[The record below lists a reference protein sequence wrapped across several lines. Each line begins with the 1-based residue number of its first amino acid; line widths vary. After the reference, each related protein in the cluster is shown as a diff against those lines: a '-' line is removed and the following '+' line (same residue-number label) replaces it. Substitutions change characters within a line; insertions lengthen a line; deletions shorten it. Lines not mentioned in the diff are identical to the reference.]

1 MFWQEFFSTNRII
14 ILSIYGQVFF
24 VLGLA
29 IFLQSRRHSR
39 LKLARDLRWLAL
51 FGLLHGLHEWGLVF
65 IPIQAEYAPGAVI
78 TLLQVGQV
86 LLLAASF
93 ACLLLFGV
101 VLLDAEERRYR
112 WFVIVLVGGW
122 ILAAAI
128 SYVVAPELDRW
139 VSLSTIWARYLL
151 GLPGAA
157 LAAGGLYR
165 QSQSMAVTM
174 RGQKFSPML
183 RRAGHALVVYAI
195 LAGLVAPQASFFPAN
210 ILNQQ
215 MLESW
220 SGIPVE
226 FLRSLAGFFLT
237 VSIIRALELF
247 EVEVD
252 RLIETMEV
260 EAIQSAERD
269 RIGQEIHDG
278 AMQGIYSVSLILNS
292 MTKHVD
298 SAPAMQRLAQ
308 AQLVLERVIL
318 DLRHYM
324 TSLRIHPPQKPLT
337 VELANLVV
345 DPRFSSLVDIN
356 LEIQSCPKLDEEQT
370 GHLLGLIQ
378 EGLSNIVRHAAAS
391 QATIGIR
398 CEGERFIVKIQ
409 DNGHGFD
416 MSNSRKGYG
425 LKTMRNHAQM
435 LGAAMTIDSIQGKG
449 TIITVA
455 GTDTAGTDT
464 AGTNMQR
471 MDNALV

>member
-65 IPIQAEYAPGAVI
+65 IPIQAEYAPETVI

-112 WFVIVLVGGW
+112 WLVITLVGGW
-122 ILAAAI
+122 VLAAGI
-128 SYVVAPELDRW
+128 SYFVAPELEYW

-157 LAAGGLYR
+157 LAAIGLYR
-165 QSQSMAVTM
+165 QSQSMTVTM

-183 RRAGHALVVYAI
+183 RRAGHALVIYAI

-260 EAIQSAERD
+260 EAVQAAERD

-298 SAPAMQRLAQ
+298 SAPAVQRLYQ
-308 AQLVLERVIL
+308 AQQVLERVIA
-318 DLRHYM
+318 DLRRYM
-324 TSLRIHPPQKPLT
+324 TSLRIVPPQESLT
-337 VELANLVV
+337 AGLAHLVI

-356 LEIQSCPKLDEEQT
+356 LEIQSCPTLDAEQT
-370 GHLLGLIQ
+370 GHLLGFIQ
-378 EGLSNIVRHAAAS
+378 EGLSNVVRHASAT
-391 QATIGIR
+391 QATICIR
-398 CEGERFIVKIQ
+398 CEGEHFTVRIE

-416 MSNSRKGYG
+416 VSNSRTGFG
-425 LKTMRNHAQM
+425 LKTMRDHAQM
-435 LGAAMTIDSIQGKG
+435 LGAAMKIDSIQGKG
-449 TIITVA
+449 TTITVE
-455 GTDTAGTDT
+455 G
-464 AGTNMQR
+464 
-471 MDNALV
+471 MDKALV